1 MLGTWYHVKETWF
14 ETTSLDS
21 SGLYIP
27 FYLSTYSPI
36 CTRPE
41 NYHGEFPLGSFSYLS
56 TTFFTLDILSGY
68 ILLPSLYLT
77 FTLSKRLRRPATVLN
92 FWATLAIYSISYSLL

>member
-1 MLGTWYHVKETWF
+1 MLGTWHQVKGTWF

-21 SGLYIP
+21 SGLHIP
-27 FYLSTYSPI
+27 CYMSTYSPI

-41 NYHGEFPLGSFSYLS
+41 NYHGEFHLGALRYFS
-56 TTFFTLDILSGY
+56 TTFFTLHIFSGY

-77 FTLSKRLRRPATVLN
+77 FTLSKRVRRLATVLN
-92 FWATLAIYSISYSLL
+92 FWATLAIYSI